1 MFQHQDTLDALN
13 KSASLSDKVAS
24 LQAILQRRFPFVQHS
39 SVAVF
44 DPKTEL
50 LKTFADSG
58 GGNHR
63 LRQYEAPL
71 TDAPSLQAILDKG
84 RPRVVNDLDIFAH
97 GAHQHTQRIRAQ
109 GYGSSYTLPMYVSG
123 TFFGFIFF
131 NSREKEVFT
140 DEVLHYLDLFGH
152 LIALMVINEVSGI
165 RTLQASIKTAT
176 SFLHQRDEDT
186 GSHLDRMS
194 NFARLIARDLA
205 QHYQLTDELIEHIF
219 LFAPLHDIGKIAIP
233 DHVLRK
239 PGKLDEAEFT
249 IMKSHAEKG
258 REIIDV
264 MLSNF
269 GLEGLQ
275 HIDMLRNIAMYHHEA
290 INGGGYPAGLKGN
303 DIPVEARIVAVADI
317 FDALTSRRPYKE
329 AWSNDQAFDML
340 RRMAGTKVDQD
351 CVEALIRCR
360 TSIEDIQA
368 KFQEDP
374 YG

>member
-1 MFQHQDTLDALN
+1 MFQHQDTLDPLN

-39 SVAVF
+39 SVAIF

-58 GGNHR
+58 GGHHR
-63 LRQYEAPL
+63 LRQYEARL

-84 RPRVVNDLDIFAH
+84 RPRVVNDLDIFAD
-97 GAHQHTQRIRAQ
+97 GGHQHTQRIRAQ

-249 IMKSHAEKG
+249 IMKAMRKRDARSS
-258 REIIDV
+258 
-264 MLSNF
+264 ML
-269 GLEGLQ
+269 
-275 HIDMLRNIAMYHHEA
+275 
-290 INGGGYPAGLKGN
+290 
-303 DIPVEARIVAVADI
+303 
-317 FDALTSRRPYKE
+317 
-329 AWSNDQAFDML
+329 
-340 RRMAGTKVDQD
+340 
-351 CVEALIRCR
+351 C
-360 TSIEDIQA
+360 
-368 KFQEDP
+368 
-374 YG
+374 